1 MILTLKSPNGT
12 GHIDISADQFK
23 RLRDPSIDEDEISE
37 IAILCGCNVGLL
49 IEYVEDLKK
58 SIREIIEMDGSC
70 EYSDHL

>member
-12 GHIDISADQFK
+12 VHIDISADQFK
-23 RLRDPSIDEDEISE
+23 RLRDPSIDADEISE